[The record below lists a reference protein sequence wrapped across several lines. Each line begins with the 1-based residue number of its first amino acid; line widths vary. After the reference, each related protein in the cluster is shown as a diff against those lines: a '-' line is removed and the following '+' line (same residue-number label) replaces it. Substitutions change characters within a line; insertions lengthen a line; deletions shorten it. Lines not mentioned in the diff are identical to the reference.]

1 MAGGGGRRLSWL
13 VGPAQRRCGRSTQP
27 DHTPT
32 GTGPGRPPNWPR
44 PRRPAVP
51 GWVSWVAATQL
62 AQNRA
67 DQPGPDRR
75 RTSMTA
81 RCDHAPDAGDTV
93 HRRAGNGCNEPH
105 PPDRNAVR
113 PPPARSGRC
122 GCRTSIAHPPP
133 ASARVRPRPSQ
144 PSSRRLGRR
153 RNGNRE
159 PAPALFAAAHRA
171 HPGTGPVPQPGTGHC
186 GSYRCGERPGTAD
199 RGGTGRPVHRR
210 RREGRPYRRRS
221 TGTGDHRYRGT
232 AARATRYRYR
242 GHRYRPPAHPKP
254 RWSYRPAGRSAS
266 PATTAITTR
275 TVTATAAAGLAEHTA
290 VTDPPARVPRR
301 AGGQERRPHYP
312 RPAPSPGSGFRMLSW
327 DVTPSTAAG
336 CGRDRTCPN
345 SPRFPGLPRATA
357 GPDRV
362 PALARRRQIHPP
374 SPCVTGCSAPAGCGT
389 CTPGRPNDCGTTP
402 RYPAYRYRRAVPSY
416 RYR

>member
-1 MAGGGGRRLSWL
+1 MVALLVSGRCATAKRGGVARTSAPIGAHEPNGLANQHQPNPIMAGGGGRRLSWL

-133 ASARVRPRPSQ
+133 ASARARASRAPGDWAGAATATANLRRHCSPRPT
-144 PSSRRLGRR
+144 GHT
-153 RNGNRE
+153 
-159 PAPALFAAAHRA
+159 PAPDRYRSPVPVTAGRTGAVSDPVPLTGVAPVDRYTADAARA
-171 HPGTGPVPQPGTGHC
+171 GRTGAGAPVPVTTGTAVQRHAPPGTG
-186 GSYRCGERPGTAD
+186 
-199 RGGTGRPVHRR
+199 
-210 RREGRPYRRRS
+210 
-221 TGTGDHRYRGT
+221 
-232 AARATRYRYR
+232 
-242 GHRYRPPAHPKP
+242 
-254 RWSYRPAGRSAS
+254 
-266 PATTAITTR
+266 
-275 TVTATAAAGLAEHTA
+275 TA
-290 VTDPPARVPRR
+290 VTGTA
-301 AGGQERRPHYP
+301 RPHTRNPDGRTGPPDDPHHLP
-312 RPAPSPGSGFRMLSW
+312 RPRSRHEP
-327 DVTPSTAAG
+327 
-336 CGRDRTCPN
+336 
-345 SPRFPGLPRATA
+345 
-357 GPDRV
+357 
-362 PALARRRQIHPP
+362 
-374 SPCVTGCSAPAGCGT
+374 
-389 CTPGRPNDCGTTP
+389 
-402 RYPAYRYRRAVPSY
+402 
-416 RYR
+416 

>member
-1 MAGGGGRRLSWL
+1 M
-13 VGPAQRRCGRSTQP
+13 
-27 DHTPT
+27 
-32 GTGPGRPPNWPR
+32 
-44 PRRPAVP
+44 
-51 GWVSWVAATQL
+51 WVSDVD
-62 AQNRA
+62 RA
-67 DQPGPDRR
+67 
-75 RTSMTA
+75 
-81 RCDHAPDAGDTV
+81 
-93 HRRAGNGCNEPH
+93 
-105 PPDRNAVR
+105 
-113 PPPARSGRC
+113 PA
-122 GCRTSIAHPPP
+122 
-133 ASARVRPRPSQ
+133 ARVRPRPSQ

-336 CGRDRTCPN
+336 CGRDRTCPTRPG
-345 SPRFPGLPRATA
+345 SPVCHEPRRAPTGSRPWPAAVKSTRRHHASPDALPRRDVEPARRAVRTTAVQPPGTRRTGTGGQCPRTGTGEADSRSVGESPLPVTGTDRATA
-357 GPDRV
+357 GT
-362 PALARRRQIHPP
+362 
-374 SPCVTGCSAPAGCGT
+374 S
-389 CTPGRPNDCGTTP
+389 TTE
-402 RYPAYRYRRAVPSY
+402 RYRYDRAVPVERNGTRCGTGRTGH
-416 RYR
+416 RYRAARTGTRPRPVPGRRYRVPVTARQPVPVERARRIPPVVAHVPSAP

>member
-1 MAGGGGRRLSWL
+1 M
-13 VGPAQRRCGRSTQP
+13 
-27 DHTPT
+27 
-32 GTGPGRPPNWPR
+32 
-44 PRRPAVP
+44 
-51 GWVSWVAATQL
+51 WVSDVD
-62 AQNRA
+62 RA
-67 DQPGPDRR
+67 
-75 RTSMTA
+75 
-81 RCDHAPDAGDTV
+81 
-93 HRRAGNGCNEPH
+93 
-105 PPDRNAVR
+105 
-113 PPPARSGRC
+113 PA
-122 GCRTSIAHPPP
+122 
-133 ASARVRPRPSQ
+133 ARVRPRPSQ

-402 RYPAYRYRRAVPSY
+402 GTRRTGTGGQCPRTGTGEADSRSVGESPLPVTGTDRATAGTSTTERYRYDRAVPVERNGTRCGTGRTGH
-416 RYR
+416 RYRAARTGTRPRPVPGRRYRVPVTARQPVPVERARRIPPVVAHVPSAP

>member
-1 MAGGGGRRLSWL
+1 M
-13 VGPAQRRCGRSTQP
+13 
-27 DHTPT
+27 
-32 GTGPGRPPNWPR
+32 
-44 PRRPAVP
+44 
-51 GWVSWVAATQL
+51 WVSDVD
-62 AQNRA
+62 RA
-67 DQPGPDRR
+67 
-75 RTSMTA
+75 
-81 RCDHAPDAGDTV
+81 
-93 HRRAGNGCNEPH
+93 
-105 PPDRNAVR
+105 
-113 PPPARSGRC
+113 PA
-122 GCRTSIAHPPP
+122 
-133 ASARVRPRPSQ
+133 ARVRPRP
-144 PSSRRLGRR
+144 PAP
-153 RNGNRE
+153 E
-159 PAPALFAAAHRA
+159 PAELQETGPAPQRQPRTCAGTVRRGP
-171 HPGTGPVPQPGTGHC
+171 PGTPRHRT
-186 GSYRCGERPGTAD
+186 GTAA